1 MITPAQMARLHAV
14 AMPPSRPWSERE
26 FADLQAAPHC
36 FAAGD
41 ARAFAL
47 ARVIADEAELL
58 TIATDPALRR
68 RGLARAC
75 MGAWQAAAARRGA
88 TRAFLE
94 VAADNHAARALYAAC
109 GYGVAGQRRGYYRR
123 AGGGSVDALILERP
137 LS

>member
-1 MITPAQMARLHAV
+1 
-14 AMPPSRPWSERE
+14 MPPSRPWSERE
-26 FADLQAAPHC
+26 FTGLLASPHC
-36 FAAGD
+36 FAVGD

-68 RGLARAC
+68 QGLARAC
-75 MGAWQAAAARRGA
+75 MDAWQTASIRRGA

-94 VAADNHAARALYAAC
+94 VAADNRAARALYAAC

-123 AGGGSVDALILERP
+123 PDGGSVDAYILERP
-137 LS
+137 LT